1 MLDPFTS
8 KQLLRSISPIGNLI
22 YDALKNSNTAT
33 HGASEKGLSALQL
46 EASKQKYAIQL
57 AEAQARVAQEMAIA
71 SRIEN
76 SLNVQIEEFYDMSGE
91 GTLGLTGSMETKSAT
106 LGATGSGRRVTK
118 RVYHF
123 KGFMD
128 NDDAIFTQDFEKKPD
143 LVVVTEKAPFV
154 KPNSSGEPAKGR

>member
-8 KQLLRSISPIGNLI
+8 KQLLRSISPIGTLI
-22 YDALKNSNTAT
+22 YDVLKNSNTAT

-128 NDDAIFTQDFEKKPD
+128 NDDSMFTQDFEKKPD
-143 LVVVTEKAPFV
+143 LVVVTEKAPV
-154 KPNSSGEPAKGR
+154 KPSPSSKAAKGR